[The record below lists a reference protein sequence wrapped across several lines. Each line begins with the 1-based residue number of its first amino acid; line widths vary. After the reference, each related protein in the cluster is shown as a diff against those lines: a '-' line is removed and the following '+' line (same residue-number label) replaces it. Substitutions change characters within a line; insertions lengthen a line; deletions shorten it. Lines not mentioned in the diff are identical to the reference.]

1 MNMNILAGQ
10 CVTNTILGVVHMKH
24 VTPYLSF
31 NGTAK
36 EALEYYKEVFEGEI
50 LALQTFGEADFP
62 TPPEAA
68 DRIMHA
74 QFKKDGL
81 FFMVSDSFPGHT
93 VEIGNNISLAIEM
106 ESEEE
111 IEKIY
116 AALKEKGSVLMEL
129 QDTFWGAKFAKV
141 KDCYGVIWDLNYTI
155 K

>member
-1 MNMNILAGQ
+1 
-10 CVTNTILGVVHMKH
+10 MKH
-24 VTPYLSF
+24 VTPYLTF
-31 NGTAK
+31 NGIAK
-36 EALEYYKEVFEGEI
+36 EALEYYKEIFEGEI
-50 LALQTFGEADFP
+50 LHLQTFGEANFP
-62 TPPEAA
+62 TPPEAD

-81 FFMVSDSFPGHT
+81 LFMVSDSFLGQE
-93 VEIGNNISLAIEM
+93 VEGGQNISLAIEM

-116 AALKEKGSVLMEL
+116 ASLKEKGTVIMEL

-141 KDCYGVIWDLNYTI
+141 KDRFGIIWDLNYTFS